1 LGRIIQYLNYLFLV
15 FTITTS
21 LNAQGI
27 STAIALDTTFQF
39 LHADPEFYL
48 TSGSTKAFT
57 GMIYNLNSDS
67 LRLAVVR
74 TINDLPADWS
84 SSICIDSLCLLE
96 TVDSTTAFMMGFQDS
111 VKCELLINA
120 QSLGNGHIQ
129 LYLFNLQDEND
140 HIIVDINIYSTS
152 NINIA
157 NDPPFPAQPQL
168 YQNFPNPFNPV
179 TTLRYEI
186 PETGLVNITIYNM
199 LGREV
204 KTLINQTQD
213 AGYRSVIWNATN
225 DYGIPVSAGIYLYQ
239 IQAGEYISTKKMVL
253 LK

>member
-1 LGRIIQYLNYLFLV
+1 
-15 FTITTS
+15 
-21 LNAQGI
+21 
-27 STAIALDTTFQF
+27 
-39 LHADPEFYL
+39 
-48 TSGSTKAFT
+48 
-57 GMIYNLNSDS
+57 M
-67 LRLAVVR
+67 
-74 TINDLPADWS
+74 
-84 SSICIDSLCLLE
+84 
-96 TVDSTTAFMMGFQDS
+96 
-111 VKCELLINA
+111 
-120 QSLGNGHIQ
+120 
-129 LYLFNLQDEND
+129 
-140 HIIVDINIYSTS
+140 IVDINIYSTS

-157 NDPPFPAQPQL
+157 NDPTLPAQPQL

-204 KTLINQTQD
+204 KTLMNQPQD